1 MYLPFLLTLRLGV
14 RVLEVMRA
22 APHLRLLGVLCGEIW
37 GESVDMRSEPP
48 SLVDSAPLSEE
59 ESEDVSAVPSPSR
72 GVVFQIRRAANG
84 RFCLV
89 TRVGARISSL
99 VGPDSIVSLVTEAG
113 APALV
118 GIRVVRGVPMP
129 TGGPAWSTSISVP
142 TGVSMFGVTPSG
154 TMLKSCATVCG
165 VPEAVQTRT
174 WNPGA
179 SAEYWPHDPAG
190 APEGGQARR
199 GKCGER
205 KQSAERTR
213 AALA

>member
-1 MYLPFLLTLRLGV
+1 MYLPFLLTVRLGV

-22 APHLRLLGVLCGEIW
+22 APHLRLLGVLGGKIW

-72 GVVFQIRRAANG
+72 GVVFQIRRAADG

-113 APALV
+113 APAQV

-129 TGGPAWSTSISVP
+129 TGGPAWSTAISVP

-165 VPEAVQTRT
+165 
-174 WNPGA
+174 GA
-179 SAEYWPHDPAG
+179 GGG
-190 APEGGQARR
+190 AKEDMKPWSICRIL
-199 GKCGER
+199 
-205 KQSAERTR
+205 
-213 AALA
+213 AA